1 METEYDH
8 HKLEIGLEKVLEIAA
23 ERKTLLEKLR
33 RAIIDDE
40 CIKIKKY
47 SRLLCGLREET

>member
-1 METEYDH
+1 METGYDH
-8 HKLEIGLEKVLEIAA
+8 HKLEIGLEKVFEIAD

-33 RAIIDDE
+33 QAIIDDE

-47 SRLLCGLREET
+47 SRLLCGLKEEI